1 MQSRDTDYVVLEN
14 ATFRGPA
21 GPVFVNTNFRLPADE
36 RWAVRGA
43 SGSGKSLFVA
53 AITGRLP
60 LLSGSLRH
68 PFLASDPRCID
79 SIYGVLP
86 TRSIAVASMAEHRAL
101 MAGRAFHQLRWHAS
115 LSSNAA
121 TVADFLS
128 LGEVE
133 NRNPFAVTTREEETR
148 FLTAYAREAERF
160 ELSPLLGRPLVALSN
175 GELHRLLIARALML
189 DPRLLIVDDPFA
201 GIDAKTRD
209 RWTALFAALPCAGTG
224 VLHVAARDEDVAPD
238 ITHELGLEAGAVVY
252 AGPRTTP
259 LRHAAH
265 REGSPTRISPCTG
278 GTPHGSMGQAALE
291 LRHVTIRHGSVT
303 LLDNVDWTIQ
313 PGERW
318 ALVGPNGA
326 GKSTLLSLAL
336 ADNPQAYANH
346 VVVGGRRLG
355 PGTSIWDVKRLVGWV
370 SHELDVHYPLG
381 TLAVE
386 VVASGFHGSLGL
398 HTTVA
403 AAQRV
408 AAARWLERLGLG
420 GYAETA
426 YGALSNLDR
435 RLTLLARACVNE
447 PLLLLLDE
455 PCQGL
460 DGAARRR
467 FASTLESVLSQLPAA
482 LVYVSH
488 EAAELPPTLD
498 HVLELEGGRV
508 VRRVSR
514 LEQVRPFRPDP
525 VVSPGSPG

>member
-21 GPVFVNTNFRLPADE
+21 GPVFVNTDFRLPADQ
-36 RWAVRGA
+36 RWAVRGP

-68 PFLASDPRCID
+68 PFLERDPRCVD

-101 MAGRAFHQLRWHAS
+101 MAGRAFHQLRWHGS
-115 LSSNAA
+115 LSFQTA
-121 TVADFLS
+121 TVADFLAQ
-128 LGEVE
+128 GEVE
-133 NRNPFAVTTREEETR
+133 KRNAFAVTTPEEEAR
-148 FLTAYAREAERF
+148 FLAASAREVERF
-160 ELSPLLGRPLVALSN
+160 ELAPLLRRPLVALSN

-189 DPRLLIVDDPFA
+189 DPRLLIIVDPYA
-201 GIDAKTRD
+201 GIDAQTRK
-209 RWTALFAALPCAGTG
+209 RLTSLLAALPSDGTA

-238 ITHELGLEAGAVVY
+238 ITHELRLAAGAVVY

-259 LRHAAH
+259 CRNETY
-265 REGSPTRISPCTG
+265 REGTPATIAP
-278 GTPHGSMGQAALE
+278 GTVAGPRRTTEHAALE
-291 LRHVTIRHGSVT
+291 LRQVTVRHGSVT
-303 LLDNVDWTIQ
+303 LLDNVNWTIR

-355 PGTSIWDVKRLVGWV
+355 PGTSIWDLKRLVGWV
-370 SHELDVHYPLG
+370 SPELDVHYPSG
-381 TLAVE
+381 TPAVE
-386 VVASGFHGSLGL
+386 VVASGFYGSLGL
-398 HTTVA
+398 HTTLATDQHA
-403 AAQRV
+403 AAI
-408 AAARWLERLGLG
+408 RWLDRLGLG
-420 GYAETA
+420 SHRDTA
-426 YGALSNLDR
+426 YGHLSNLDR
-435 RLTLLARACVNE
+435 RLALLARACVNE

-467 FASTLESVLSQLPAA
+467 FASALELVLSQLPAA
-482 LVYVSH
+482 LVYACH
-488 EAAELPPTLD
+488 EVAELPPALD
-498 HVLELEGGRV
+498 HVLELEAGRV
-508 VRRVSR
+508 VRDS
-514 LEQVRPFRPDP
+514 DH
-525 VVSPGSPG
+525 GTA